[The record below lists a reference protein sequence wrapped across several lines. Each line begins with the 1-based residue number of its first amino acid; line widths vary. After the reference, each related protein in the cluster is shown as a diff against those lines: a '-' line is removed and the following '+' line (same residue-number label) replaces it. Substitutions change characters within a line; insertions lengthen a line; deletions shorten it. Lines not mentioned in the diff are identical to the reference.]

1 MAKMAASIVETGEDA
16 FRKIFKL
23 YKRRN
28 PPPDFSDVI
37 DFSKCVTTDKIVPVK
52 LDPAA
57 VSDGDAAKVGLRP
70 VKDWKAFNLQ
80 GYPGFIFITNPFLRG
95 SQLFWVRQCLKI
107 YPQKPNVCNL
117 DMHMSP
123 IDTQDI
129 WDKSVPNLRHGQ
141 KTLQP
146 QYAIATRKHATSRR
160 PGNAHG
166 VKIALLESSKSTE
179 RATSV
184 TCRGS
189 SPSVGKREPR
199 TLLERLRWVTL
210 GYHYNWTSKTYSA
223 NHCTPFPTEL
233 HLLSYQIATACGFPG
248 FIAQAGIL
256 NYYKSDSSL
265 GIHVDESELDHS
277 RPLLSFSFGQSAIF
291 LLGGTHRQDT
301 PTAMYMHSGD
311 LMVMSGQSRLFYHA
325 VPRIVP
331 THRKV
336 EALETDRCGWHSG
349 WQGGAVVEQV
359 SEEDWAVCARYIHS
373 SRINMTV
380 RQVLG
385 EGQSFPETPPL
396 PGHPEVRQEDDED
409 RMKRRRKSD
418 SFNIKNT

>member
-1 MAKMAASIVETGEDA
+1 MAKMAASVVETGEDA

-37 DFSKCVTTDKIVPVK
+37 DFSECVTTDKVVPVK

-95 SQLFWVRQCLKI
+95 SQLFWVRQCLKT

-129 WDKSVPNLRHGQ
+129 WDKSVPNL
-141 KTLQP
+141 
-146 QYAIATRKHATSRR
+146 
-160 PGNAHG
+160 
-166 VKIALLESSKSTE
+166 
-179 RATSV
+179 
-184 TCRGS
+184 S
-189 SPSVGKREPR
+189 SPSVGKTEPR

-210 GYHYNWTSKTYSA
+210 GYHYNWNSKTYSA
-223 NHCTPFPTEL
+223 SHSTPFPTEL

-248 FIAQAGIL
+248 FIAEAGIL

-331 THRKV
+331 THQKV
-336 EALETDRCGWHSG
+336 EALESDRCGWHSG
-349 WQGGAVVEQV
+349 WQGGAVVERV

-385 EGQSFPETPPL
+385 QGQNFPETPPR
-396 PGHPEVRQEDDED
+396 PGHPEERQEDDED

-418 SFNIKNT
+418 SFNINNT